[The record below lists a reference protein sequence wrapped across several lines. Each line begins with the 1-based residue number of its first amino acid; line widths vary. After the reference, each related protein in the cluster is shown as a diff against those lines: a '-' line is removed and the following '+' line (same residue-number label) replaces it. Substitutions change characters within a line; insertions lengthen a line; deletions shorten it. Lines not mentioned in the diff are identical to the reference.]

1 MSYKNLRKQTAS
13 YLLLAFM
20 IGVAMALE
28 AVLLFINPAPPGSDP
43 ALRIWST
50 RRLVLL
56 GETREP
62 YPAFDVSLACIWLI
76 GFDVNDLCIWFG
88 IVLSA
93 LTVIPAFLLAR
104 NIWKGSVAGYIAA
117 FLTAFSFAIFEM
129 ISWGGYANLLA
140 VWYILLITAFL
151 TRSPTGDFRRKL
163 LTLTILNAGLMMSH
177 FWSFLVYIAVVTVAA
192 FTMTGLQKWLNLPKG
207 TRLPLTILASIPLTI
222 LITSPWWVPIH
233 EFLMTVFGIAFGSTS
248 VVMRMGDS
256 GYFWYFL
263 QPSDFFMTFIII
275 GFAVIFIKARK
286 GGLDFCH
293 GLILLTL
300 FVVPLALTQAYHLG
314 VTIDY
319 KRLYYYPVLASLI
332 ATAIGLVFVL
342 TLPLKVKIRHQTI
355 HKIVHVITP
364 PTIVAVLLYFIIGV
378 NTIAVGHFFQ
388 ATVYYQT
395 IRGSEYGAITWIG
408 AKTSSSAIIAT
419 GASMGWWVNGLT
431 GRDAVVA
438 MPLSFVS
445 IPWQVPRVTA
455 ANLILSNATR
465 TLDNEIM
472 RVEEAGPNWILYNP
486 MFIHTERGAY
496 TPVLFFNNRLIRID
510 LNEESYS
517 LSSFAHREV
526 GWEYRDAN
534 QAILKEIF
542 QNYNPNVSVVK
553 RIIFYR
559 GSRFV
564 EVNYHI
570 EAASG
575 ISLKSLRIW
584 AYPPANMNYTDLFTD
599 LMAGKIRK
607 SFVRWVGFL
616 DPVKRTCVSI
626 ITDERM
632 LVKASTQPNGALA
645 ALSMKVYPS
654 SGNIIDATFYVGAF
668 QVTDEDSARSY
679 LNTVSKSPTQS
690 VLGVTSP
697 VKTQDYLDAIR
708 TFGVDYILTREDIAN
723 KFQVDSHTNLVY
735 CNGKIFTFRV
745 IQV

>member
-1 MSYKNLRKQTAS
+1 
-13 YLLLAFM
+13 M

-28 AVLLFINPAPPGSDP
+28 AVLLFVNPAPPGSDP

-56 GETREP
+56 GERREP
-62 YPAFDVSLACIWLI
+62 YPAFDASLACIWLI
-76 GFDVNDLCIWFG
+76 GFDVNELCIWFG
-88 IVLSA
+88 IILSA

-104 NIWKGSVAGYIAA
+104 NIWKDSAAGYIAA

-151 TRSPTGDFRRKL
+151 TRGSFGDFRRNL
-163 LTLTILNAGLMMSH
+163 LILTVLNAGLMMSH
-177 FWSFLVYIAVVTVAA
+177 FWSFLVYVAVIIVTA
-192 FTMTGLQKWLNLPKG
+192 FTITGLHKYLNFPKE
-207 TRLPLTILASIPLTI
+207 TPLPLTNLASIPLAI
-222 LITSPWWVPIH
+222 LITSPWWAPIY

-248 VVMRMGDS
+248 VAMRIGDS

-275 GFAVIFIKARK
+275 GFAAIFIKARK
-286 GGLDFCH
+286 GGLDLCR

-300 FVVPLALTQAYHLG
+300 FVVPWALTQSYHLG
-314 VTIDY
+314 VMIDY

-342 TLPLKVKIRHQTI
+342 TLPLRVKIRHQTI
-355 HKIVHVITP
+355 HKAVRIISP
-364 PTIVAVLLYFIIGV
+364 PAIAAILLYFIIGV

-408 AKTSSSAIIAT
+408 AETSSSAIIAT

-472 RVEEAGPNWILYNP
+472 RVEEAGPYWVLYNP
-486 MFIHTERGAY
+486 MFILTERGTR

-517 LSSFAHREV
+517 LASFVHREV

-534 QAILKEIF
+534 QAILREVF
-542 QNYNPNVSVVK
+542 QNYNPSVVVIK
-553 RIIFYR
+553 RIIFHR

-564 EVNYHI
+564 EVNFHI
-570 EAASG
+570 EVASG
-575 ISLKSLRIW
+575 ISLERLRIW
-584 AYPPANMNYTDLFTD
+584 AYPPANMNYTDLFTNA
-599 LMAGKIRK
+599 MVGKIRK
-607 SFVRWVGFL
+607 SIVRWVGFV
-616 DPVKRTCVSI
+616 DPVKRICVSI
-626 ITDERM
+626 IAGERM
-632 LVKASTQPNGALA
+632 LVEASTHPNGALA
-645 ALSMKVYPS
+645 ALGLRLYPS
-654 SGNIIDATFYVGAF
+654 SGNILDTTLYVGAF
-668 QVTDEDSARSY
+668 SATDESSARSY
-679 LNTVSKSPTQS
+679 LDNVSKSPTQS
-690 VLGVTSP
+690 VSGISSS
-697 VKTQDYLDAIR
+697 VKTGDYLDAIK
-708 TFGVDYILTREDIAN
+708 TFGVDYILTRRDIAN
-723 KFQVDSHTNLVY
+723 KFEVDSHTNLVY
-735 CNGKIFTFRV
+735 CNGKVFTFRV
-745 IQV
+745 ARS

>member
-1 MSYKNLRKQTAS
+1 
-13 YLLLAFM
+13 M
-20 IGVAMALE
+20 IGVAMTLE

-56 GETREP
+56 RETREP

-76 GFDVNDLCIWFG
+76 GFDVNELCSWFG

-104 NIWKGSVAGYIAA
+104 NIWKDSVAGYIAA

-151 TRSPTGDFRRKL
+151 TRNPTCDFRRSL

-177 FWSFLVYIAVVTVAA
+177 FWSFLVYIATITVAA
-192 FTMTGLQKWLNLPKG
+192 FTMSGLHKHLNLPKWPH
-207 TRLPLTILASIPLTI
+207 LPLTILASIPLTV
-222 LITSPWWVPIH
+222 LITSPWWAPIH
-233 EFLMTVFGIAFGSTS
+233 EFLMSVFGIAFGSTS
-248 VVMRMGDS
+248 VAMRMGDS

-263 QPSDFFMTFIII
+263 QPNDFFMTFIII

-286 GGLDFCH
+286 EGLDFCH

-342 TLPLKVKIRHQTI
+342 TLPLKVKIKHQTI
-355 HKIVHVITP
+355 HKIVHIITP
-364 PTIVAVLLYFIIGV
+364 PTIAAVLLYFIIGV

-431 GRDAVVA
+431 GRDTVVA

-486 MFIHTERGAY
+486 MFILTERGTY

-517 LSSFAHREV
+517 LASFAHREV
-526 GWEYRDAN
+526 GWEYQDAN
-534 QAILKEIF
+534 QAILKEVF
-542 QNYNPNVSVVK
+542 QNYNPNVVVVK

-564 EVNYHI
+564 EVNFHI

-599 LMAGKIRK
+599 IMVGKIRK
-607 SFVRWVGFL
+607 SFVKWVGFL
-616 DPVKRTCVSI
+616 DPAKRTCVSI
-626 ITDERM
+626 ISRERM

-668 QVTDEDSARSY
+668 QATDEDSARSY

-690 VLGVTSP
+690 MPGVTNP

-723 KFQVDSHTNLVY
+723 KFEVDSHTNLVY